1 MNSDGA
7 GGSGVCSVVME
18 GVFGSTRVV
27 MVVVFD
33 VVCDVGVVL
42 MQWCGVMGGGG

>member
-7 GGSGVCSVVME
+7 GGSGVLCGNGR
-18 GVFGSTRVV
+18 GVWQYQVV

-33 VVCDVGVVL
+33 VVCDVGMVL
-42 MQWCGVMGGGG
+42 IWC